1 MNLDLII
8 TLYYYFGVSRS
19 LRLLKVA
26 SLVSAVVNHCTRRIY
41 FVIRAWLHANGRM
54 CVCFRERKY
63 VCKTLYGK
71 TAKTFGMCGD
81 LKRKKKNAL

>member
-41 FVIRAWLHANGRM
+41 FVIRARLHANGECA
-54 CVCFRERKY
+54 CVLWSENMFVR
-63 VCKTLYGK
+63 LFMGK
-71 TAKTFGMCGD
+71 QPKPLECAGT
-81 LKRKKKNAL
+81 

>member
-26 SLVSAVVNHCTRRIY
+26 SLVSAAVNHLACENIRLAKSEEKRMFSQAINHCTRRIY
-41 FVIRAWLHANGRM
+41 FVIRARLHAYGRM
-54 CVCFRERKY
+54 CVCFRE
-63 VCKTLYGK
+63 
-71 TAKTFGMCGD
+71 
-81 LKRKKKNAL
+81 